1 MYDIYGFSTINL
13 KLQLTRMKK
22 ALLILSISFLWL
34 GSILAQGSKISGK
47 VVASEDGSPLAGV
60 SISIKGKSSGV
71 QTTKEGTFTIAAG
84 PKDLLVVS
92 FVGYQT
98 QEIRLGESLTVEVSL
113 KPDGAKLGEVVV
125 IGYGTQSRRNVTSA
139 ISKLDADVLASVP
152 RANIGS
158 ALQGSVSGLQVVNS
172 TGTPGAAPLII
183 LRGGASINNP
193 GSPLVV
199 VDGIIRAYN
208 DISSNDIESIELLKD
223 AAATA
228 IYGARANN
236 GVILITTKQGKVGSA
251 QISYKYTTGFN
262 KNRPGYEFMNAKDFI
277 YYNRLGNL
285 NSQRTLAQV
294 NATRGYGL
302 LTGAPDLGSF
312 DIRAYTPANANLLSM
327 GWDTVGDP
335 YGGTIIF
342 KDHGGEMND
351 IVFRNTRTQDHFV
364 NLTGG
369 NDKGKYYAS
378 FNYYNEDGVVI
389 GSKYKRFTADI
400 NGSYKV
406 KPNVEVS
413 SSVNMSTSSQLGT
426 IASESNTFYRSLA
439 VWPTF
444 NPWLDSAKTL
454 ANPGNSNTD
463 GNPVYW
469 LNKTKRTNEVNRI
482 TASAGIKWDITKN
495 LYLKATGA
503 AYLLENLDESFTKAT
518 QLYPN
523 VFATPQTYNNTS
535 RPSVAS
541 FSRSFQTQY
550 NAILNYTK
558 TFDKRHNVNAMVGAE
573 FFDTRAFDMQVYGT
587 IAPTDEIPTA
597 NASTVFAAGNNY
609 STRSEYAIA
618 STFGRLNYDYD
629 QRYLLSLV
637 FRRDGVSSLSADNR
651 FGFFP
656 GLSAGWNMHREKFF
670 KNSSLSNIIT
680 TFKPRVSYGQNG
692 NVAGLGRYEVQGA
705 YGAQTLYNNNGGFL
719 YTGISNTDL
728 RWEKSK
734 TTDLGLDL
742 GFLGNRV
749 TFVFDYFD
757 RVTSDLL
764 TNLALP
770 SYTGFSSV
778 KTNLGSYLNKG
789 YEFTLNTTVLNKPSS
804 LRLELGANASFVKNK
819 ILKLPFNGNENNR
832 QGGLQI
838 YDPVTGKVIWVGGL
852 QEGKALGDMYAFKQ
866 LSIFKDDA
874 EVAKVAGNRW
884 DQVALIG
891 GPGRAGINKIAAG
904 DVNWLDIDK
913 NDTIDSRDQ
922 VNVGNIYPKWTGGF
936 TLNLSYKGFS
946 LYTRFEFATG
956 HTIYNDLL
964 ARTLGNMQGT
974 LNYFVDQK
982 NAWSTTNTNSDLPRV
997 YYADQVAAPIGKK
1010 NYTRINNAGAILN
1023 SNNSRMYEKGDYFA
1037 GREIT
1042 LSYDLSRGLLSKSK
1056 IFTKGRVYVSG
1067 SNLFYVTKFSGATPE
1082 PPVSGGA
1089 MSGFYNGTYPVPKSF
1104 VVGVD
1109 VSF

>member
-413 SSVNMSTSSQLGT
+413 SSVNMSTSSQLLM
-426 IASESNTFYRSLA
+426 SL
-439 VWPTF
+439 
-444 NPWLDSAKTL
+444 
-454 ANPGNSNTD
+454 
-463 GNPVYW
+463 
-469 LNKTKRTNEVNRI
+469 
-482 TASAGIKWDITKN
+482 
-495 LYLKATGA
+495 
-503 AYLLENLDESFTKAT
+503 
-518 QLYPN
+518 
-523 VFATPQTYNNTS
+523 
-535 RPSVAS
+535 
-541 FSRSFQTQY
+541 
-550 NAILNYTK
+550 
-558 TFDKRHNVNAMVGAE
+558 
-573 FFDTRAFDMQVYGT
+573 
-587 IAPTDEIPTA
+587 
-597 NASTVFAAGNNY
+597 
-609 STRSEYAIA
+609 
-618 STFGRLNYDYD
+618 
-629 QRYLLSLV
+629 
-637 FRRDGVSSLSADNR
+637 
-651 FGFFP
+651 
-656 GLSAGWNMHREKFF
+656 
-670 KNSSLSNIIT
+670 
-680 TFKPRVSYGQNG
+680 
-692 NVAGLGRYEVQGA
+692 
-705 YGAQTLYNNNGGFL
+705 
-719 YTGISNTDL
+719 
-728 RWEKSK
+728 
-734 TTDLGLDL
+734 
-742 GFLGNRV
+742 
-749 TFVFDYFD
+749 
-757 RVTSDLL
+757 
-764 TNLALP
+764 
-770 SYTGFSSV
+770 
-778 KTNLGSYLNKG
+778 
-789 YEFTLNTTVLNKPSS
+789 
-804 LRLELGANASFVKNK
+804 
-819 ILKLPFNGNENNR
+819 
-832 QGGLQI
+832 
-838 YDPVTGKVIWVGGL
+838 
-852 QEGKALGDMYAFKQ
+852 
-866 LSIFKDDA
+866 
-874 EVAKVAGNRW
+874 
-884 DQVALIG
+884 
-891 GPGRAGINKIAAG
+891 
-904 DVNWLDIDK
+904 
-913 NDTIDSRDQ
+913 
-922 VNVGNIYPKWTGGF
+922 
-936 TLNLSYKGFS
+936 
-946 LYTRFEFATG
+946 
-956 HTIYNDLL
+956 
-964 ARTLGNMQGT
+964 
-974 LNYFVDQK
+974 
-982 NAWSTTNTNSDLPRV
+982 
-997 YYADQVAAPIGKK
+997 
-1010 NYTRINNAGAILN
+1010 
-1023 SNNSRMYEKGDYFA
+1023 
-1037 GREIT
+1037 
-1042 LSYDLSRGLLSKSK
+1042 
-1056 IFTKGRVYVSG
+1056 
-1067 SNLFYVTKFSGATPE
+1067 
-1082 PPVSGGA
+1082 
-1089 MSGFYNGTYPVPKSF
+1089 
-1104 VVGVD
+1104 
-1109 VSF
+1109 